1 MGKFIVLG
9 IFFLLLIGMV
19 NVIAQIPNAEEENLI
34 GREYR
39 PDKSNLGSPYFV
51 DEWAGAK
58 VDFISGKS
66 KSDLQIKYDGFH
78 DELIYFNA
86 NRRIMIEI
94 EKSTIKNF
102 SFSLGGHQYNFER
115 MQVDGIQNEGHF
127 FQVLYSGSVGL
138 ICRRKVE
145 LVKDQAG
152 ASGKMVYQRV
162 PQYYLQNSHIGFQ
175 QIRLS
180 KKAFLHSIKKEK
192 LNAVK
197 KLIRANYLKFKKEM
211 QFANSLQVIDK
222 NIEGFWQD

>member
-19 NVIAQIPNAEEENLI
+19 DVIAQIPNAEEEKLV

-39 PDKSNLGSPYFV
+39 SDISNQGSPYFLY
-51 DEWAGAK
+51 EWVSAR

-86 NRRIMIEI
+86 NRHIMVEI

-102 SFSLGGHQYNFER
+102 SFSLGGYQYNFER
-115 MQVDGIQNEGHF
+115 MQMDGLQNEGRF
-127 FQVLYSGSVGL
+127 FQVLYSGSIGL
-138 ICRRKVE
+138 VCWRKVE

-180 KKAFLHSIKKEK
+180 KKAFLHYIKKEK

-197 KLIRANYLKFKKEM
+197 KLIRANHLKFKKEM